1 MKLSDPQANGN
12 GTTGYDPKGYEGW
25 KNRQTWNVALW
36 LNNTYDIY
44 IAAVRFMEI
53 NPNLKRP
60 YTQFILSAGLESERT
75 DDNIAWVSTRLD
87 YKALDDMMRELVA

>member
-1 MKLSDPQANGN
+1 MSN
-12 GTTGYDPKGYEGW
+12 TYEGW

-44 IAAVRFMEI
+44 VAAVRFMEI
-53 NPNLKRP
+53 NPKLKRP

-75 DDNIAWVSTRLD
+75 DDNIAWLGSRLD
-87 YKALDDMMRELVA
+87 HKSLDDMMRELVA